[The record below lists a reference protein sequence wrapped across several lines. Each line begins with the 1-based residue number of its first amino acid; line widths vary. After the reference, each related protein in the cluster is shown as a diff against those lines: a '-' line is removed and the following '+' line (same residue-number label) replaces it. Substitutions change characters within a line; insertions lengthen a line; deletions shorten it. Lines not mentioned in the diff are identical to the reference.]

1 MVIGGDGSYRGAR
14 DFCKKGIPVIGL
26 PGTIDNDIGCS
37 DYTIGFDT
45 ACNIA
50 MEAVDRL
57 RDTAQSHERCSVVEV
72 MGRGSGYLA
81 LQTGLATG
89 AMGVVIPEEGYHKE
103 ELLEKIRRG
112 RVVGKTH
119 HIVVVS
125 EGVEGGGQRIVTTS
139 QTSSASPR
147 G

>member
-1 MVIGGDGSYRGAR
+1 
-14 DFCKKGIPVIGL
+14 
-26 PGTIDNDIGCS
+26 
-37 DYTIGFDT
+37 
-45 ACNIA
+45 
-50 MEAVDRL
+50 
-57 RDTAQSHERCSVVEV
+57 

-125 EGVEGGGQRIVTTS
+125 EGVEGGGQRIVDDITNELGLAARLTVLGHI
-139 QTSSASPR
+139 QRGGSPTVWTGSR
-147 G
+147 T